1 MGKIITDSG
10 RKAIKKMA
18 EISQVA
24 RVLNLVPKPEDFALK
39 LISDL
44 KNIVGMVKSVSLRI
58 DQILDMYSSI
68 PSEFLLK
75 GFDEI
80 LDKLND
86 INDYAKFAIAETAN
100 VMSSTVKSAQELTDA
115 VNLATSTITSAAL
128 QIGGGLTYG
137 TVAMGA
143 NILLAMNGNGRRSMT
158 NDVVQD
164 VIDGKVSVGEMEEE
178 FEKRINENSTV
189 TINGNDYNLNNI
201 ANEIGDWTKTSVEQ
215 TTESIDNF
223 FDKADVGFDN
233 SFEWIEDKKENAD
246 EFVDNTVGKLIEKVE
261 NAKKT
266 VEDKIEQVRRV
277 FDNFIKKFDDAFGF
291 VSGKDFVAESF
302 ENASNTAFEKM
313 DTPVY
318 DALGEVTGEIA
329 DFIKN
334 FSIGKVVTAI
344 GGIVIGA
351 GAATLAMDLL
361 PNVNVDRMLR
371 DIMGGVDTDYS
382 MDKMS
387 ELYYNKYYED
397 EPDGIIP
404 LSDVPDSI
412 WKVSEDDLT
421 DEQINLLNS
430 YKEDLEIY
438 TNNEYLYT
446 QYLDEHS
453 DDHYASKTEML
464 KYAQT
469 LEDYNNN
476 RDELIKTKKSALKE
490 MRKIRR
496 NVIKAKQI
504 EKYKGFLKIELNY
517 LEREFNNLKNNIN
530 NEWNSMMSQYK
541 IAINEIKAFFSKE
554 GCGGTEAVDRCCDRI
569 NNDAEEITDLCKNI
583 KVELTNSV
591 SNIAIPYAIG
601 TCFDMP
607 VHKILEFF
615 KDLKIIITFLKNLI
629 RLGVDIIS
637 QLSILAK
644 IISNGMQSLVE
655 IMDTLKKII
664 GIDKIFNMIDYLVA
678 LFRPKMIDA
687 KKLLENSLSPIYYN
701 ETEDYEMRVD
711 AMEALLDDESDD
723 GGYVKQFKST
733 DDIYAK
739 NIDTFGGKGDDK
751 DIEEWL
757 EELEAKGEREIVA
770 YRSPILNAEGDDFA
784 GWIFYHAHAYDNM
797 NTKWKDRKKRRRN
810 KLIKKASKKNKLSVG
825 RLVGGVSR
833 LKNDTSFGYY
843 NNNKYINNSVSG
855 FDAYYWY
862 TKWTSDPTDCEP
874 DFTNMEIIY
883 DDNGNPSINT
893 EFKSNVVSP
902 VQTTANGS
910 LVEIEGGQRVFVE
923 GQIVKSGDF
932 VNVNGKK
939 YKVK

>member
-1 MGKIITDSG
+1 MAKIITDSG

-24 RVLNLVPKPEDFALK
+24 RALKLVPTPEDFALK

-80 LDKLND
+80 LDDLND

-100 VMSSTVKSAQELTDA
+100 LMSTTVESAQYLTDA
-115 VNLATSTITSAAL
+115 VNIATSTITSASL

-143 NILLAMNGNGRRSMT
+143 NISLAMNGNGRRSMT

-164 VIDGKVSVGEMEEE
+164 VIDGKVPVGEMEEE

-189 TINGNDYNLNNI
+189 TINGNDYNLNNS
-201 ANEIGDWTKTSVEQ
+201 ANEIGDWTKTSAEQ

-223 FDKADVGFDN
+223 FDKADVGFNN

-246 EFVDNTVGKLIEKVE
+246 EIVDNTVGKLIEQVE

-277 FDNFIKKFDDAFGF
+277 FNNFIKKFDDAFGF
-291 VSGKDFVAESF
+291 ISGKDFIEESF
-302 ENASNTAFEKM
+302 KNASNTAFENM

-371 DIMGGVDTDYS
+371 DIMGGVDTDYR

-397 EPDGIIP
+397 GPDGIIP

-412 WKVSEDDLT
+412 WKVSEDELT

-430 YKEDLEIY
+430 YKEDLERY
-438 TNNEYLYT
+438 TNNEYMYA

-453 DDHYASKTEML
+453 DDHYTSKTEML

-469 LEDYNNN
+469 VEEYNNN
-476 RDELIKTKKSALKE
+476 RDNLIKTKKSALKE

-496 NVIKAKQI
+496 NVIKAKRI
-504 EKYKGFLKIELNY
+504 ERYKGFLKIELDY

-530 NEWNSMMSQYK
+530 NEWNSMMGQYK
-541 IAINEIKAFFSKE
+541 VAINEIKLFFSKE

-569 NNDAEEITDLCKNI
+569 NNDAEEITELCKNI

-591 SNIAIPYAIG
+591 SNIAIPYSIG

-615 KDLKIIITFLKNLI
+615 KDLKIIITFIKNLI

-655 IMDTLKKII
+655 IMEILKKLI
-664 GIDKIFNMIDYLVA
+664 GIDRIFNMIDYLIA

-687 KKLLENSLSPIYYN
+687 KILLENSLSPIYYN
-701 ETEDYEMRVD
+701 ETEEYEMRVD
-711 AMEALLDDESDD
+711 DMEALLDDESDN
-723 GGYVKQFKST
+723 GGYVKHFLST

-739 NIDTFGGKGDDK
+739 NIDVFGGKGSDK

-757 EELEAKGEREIVA
+757 EKLEEKGDREIVA
-770 YRSPILNAEGDDFA
+770 YKSPILNAEGDDFA

-797 NTKWKDRKKRRRN
+797 KKGWSDRKKRRRN
-810 KLIKKASKKNKLSVG
+810 KLIKKASKKNKLRGG
-825 RLVGGVSR
+825 RLVGGVAS
-833 LKNDTSFGYY
+833 LKNNTSFGYY
-843 NNNKYINNSVSG
+843 YNNKYINNSVTG

-874 DFTNMEIIY
+874 DFTNVEIIY